1 MDKSS
6 ILGYR
11 EELMLTGAQIRV
23 AMASVLLSDL
33 SICHKNPSC
42 DAIFPSR
49 SLLREQ
55 LKKKILMQRLQS
67 SGFAAQSQLSIYSEI
82 SNLEGCR

>member
-55 LKKKILMQRLQS
+55 LKKNNINAA
-67 SGFAAQSQLSIYSEI
+67 FAVFWICCSIATI
-82 SNLEGCR
+82 NIF